1 MFEQQKIIGET
12 FNLGTGYEIS
22 VKEIVNLVSKITN
35 KKLAI
40 KTDSS
45 RMRPKKSEVDRL
57 VADNSKSKKLLNWS
71 PKYSGKEGFKKG
83 LIKTIDWFENNL
95 SKINYKPHIYN
106 L

>member
-1 MFEQQKIIGET
+1 MTSNNFAERKI
-12 FNLGTGYEIS
+12 EI
-22 VKEIVNLVSKITN
+22 IYNYA
-35 KKLAI
+35 KLAI